1 MMNLE
6 MLFWASEQTG
16 NSKYRDIAIAHADKT
31 LKNHFRENMTSYHV
45 VSYSVPSGKVE
56 SKGTFQG
63 YADSSA
69 WARGQAAARAA
80 EVQYA
85 SLEDLFAAAEAKS
98 EAPFLVLC
106 DGVEDPHNLG
116 AIIRSAYLC
125 GAHGVVIPK
134 RGGVG
139 VTGTVM
145 KSSAGAAARL
155 PVARVSNLAQA
166 IRTIKEHNIFVYC
179 ADLGG
184 APLARTDLS
193 GPVALVLGS
202 EGGGPSALTRKLCD
216 AAVTLEMAP
225 GQSTG
230 VDSYNVSVAA
240 GILCYDVLRRRTA
253 KK

>member
-1 MMNLE
+1 MEKIAREQAEPRTDTLVWGKNAVTEL
-6 MLFWASEQTG
+6 LKSGGAVDTVYLADSLPQPVAGYYTALAKQTG
-16 NSKYRDIAIAHADKT
+16 A
-31 LKNHFRENMTSYHV
+31 V
-45 VSYSVPSGKVE
+45 VKRVPGHKLQ
-56 SKGTFQG
+56 KICGTDDHQG
-63 YADSSA
+63 V
-69 WARGQAAARAA
+69 AARAA

-85 SLEDLFAAAEAKS
+85 ALEELFAAAEAKG

-155 PVARVSNLAQA
+155 PV
-166 IRTIKEHNIFVYC
+166 
-179 ADLGG
+179 
-184 APLARTDLS
+184 
-193 GPVALVLGS
+193 LGS

>member
-1 MMNLE
+1 ME
-6 MLFWASEQTG
+6 RFAREQAPERAERTDTLVWGKNAVTELLKSGGAVDTVYLTDTMPQAVAGYYTALAKESGAVVKRVPG
-16 NSKYRDIAIAHADKT
+16 NKLQK
-31 LKNHFRENMTSYHV
+31 MC
-45 VSYSVPSGKVE
+45 
-56 SKGTFQG
+56 GTPDHQG
-63 YADSSA
+63 V
-69 WARGQAAARAA
+69 AARAA
-80 EVQYA
+80 EQ
-85 SLEDLFAAAEAKS
+85 
-98 EAPFLVLC
+98 PFLVLC

-116 AIIRSAYLC
+116 AIVRSAYLC

-145 KSSAGAAARL
+145 KASAGAAARL
-155 PVARVSNLAQA
+155 PIARVSNLAQV

-184 APLARTDLS
+184 APLAKTDLS

-202 EGGGPSALTRKLCD
+202 EGGGPGALTRKLCD

-225 GQSTG
+225 GQATG

-240 GILCYDVLRRRTA
+240 GILCYDVMRRRLA

>member
-1 MMNLE
+1 MQND
-6 MLFWASEQTG
+6 Q
-16 NSKYRDIAIAHADKT
+16 
-31 LKNHFRENMTSYHV
+31 
-45 VSYSVPSGKVE
+45 
-56 SKGTFQG
+56 
-63 YADSSA
+63 
-69 WARGQAAARAA
+69 QAARKAA
-80 EVQYA
+80 
-85 SLEDLFAAAEAKS
+85 DAKG
-98 EAPFLVLC
+98 EQPFLVLC

-116 AIIRSAYLC
+116 AIVRSAYLC

-145 KSSAGAAARL
+145 KASAGAAARL
-155 PVARVSNLAQA
+155 PIARVPNLAQA

-184 APLARTDLS
+184 APLAKTDLS

-202 EGGGPSALTRKLCD
+202 EGGGPGALTRKLCD

-225 GQSTG
+225 GQATG

-240 GILCYDVLRRRTA
+240 GILCYDVMRRRIA